1 MRSPPGRYRRSRPAC
16 LRPVLRRSREPLMEF
31 RSGPAGSLSPG
42 TDPAALR
49 VITTAVLVGLVA
61 SGVALASGLGLL
73 PGGPA
78 APRPL
83 AGRALATARPRRS
96 ASDCSARP
104 P

>member
-1 MRSPPGRYRRSRPAC
+1 MRSPPGRYRPSRRVFP
-16 LRPVLRRSREPLMEF
+16 RPVSARRSREPLMEF

-49 VITTAVLVGLVA
+49 VITKAVLVGLVA

-73 PGGPA
+73 AGGPA

-83 AGRALATARPRRS
+83 AGRALANGPAQAVGLRLLRE
-96 ASDCSARP
+96 A
-104 P
+104 